1 MRASVI
7 IFSML
12 LVLSS
17 IPSSQAGKA
26 TSVEGQGAVFGG
38 VHVLANDSY
47 NSSMS
52 FDQMPAIVEDYTA
65 TWCTNCVQVEHALN
79 DVEENESM
87 QQYHFHR
94 YINENEDPL
103 GSQEGDDRW
112 IARYDDRLP
121 PTVIFNGTLMQ
132 IGSVPDSESLQ
143 NDFTS
148 NLRNHPLN
156 LGEGTSSLTYTAP
169 TGESG
174 AIVTW
179 NLVVNMENF
188 PANSTINSSI
198 WVVEDVAYFPDGS
211 NGENYYHES
220 VRSIIELGSELSGT
234 KEITLP
240 LAYDGDDLE
249 IHLIHEV
256 ILPEPEEEVEPK
268 TPVEGDDGDDESSLP
283 SISFVSVIAISMVAA
298 ITAQRKQQ

>member
-1 MRASVI
+1 
-7 IFSML
+7 
-12 LVLSS
+12 
-17 IPSSQAGKA
+17 
-26 TSVEGQGAVFGG
+26 
-38 VHVLANDSY
+38 
-47 NSSMS
+47 
-52 FDQMPAIVEDYTA
+52 
-65 TWCTNCVQVEHALN
+65 
-79 DVEENESM
+79 M

-112 IARYDDRLP
+112 IARYGDRLA

-132 IGSVPDSESLQ
+132 MGSVPDSESLQ

-169 TGESG
+169 TNESS

-198 WVVEDVAYFPDGS
+198 WVVEDIAYFPEGS

-220 VRSIIELGSELSGT
+220 VRSIIELGSGLSGT

-240 LAYDGDDLE
+240 QAYDGDDLE

-256 ILPEPEEEVEPK
+256 ILPEPKQEVEPK
-268 TPVEGDDGDDESSLP
+268 TPVEDDEGDDESSLP

>member
-1 MRASVI
+1 MRVRATCVI
-7 IFSML
+7 LVL
-12 LVLSS
+12 LVSI
-17 IPSSQAGKA
+17 IPSANAGAPKQLDEVG
-26 TSVEGQGAVFGG
+26 SVFGG
-38 VHVLANDSY
+38 VHLNAN
-47 NSSMS
+47 NSANVTISLS
-52 FDQMPAIVEDYTA
+52 DLPAIVEDYTA

-79 DVEENESM
+79 DVEANESM

-112 IARYDDRLP
+112 IARYDDRFP

-169 TGESG
+169 TNESS
-174 AIVTW
+174 AIVAW
-179 NLVVNMENF
+179 NLVINMENF
-188 PANSTINSSI
+188 PANSTIDSSI

-211 NGENYYHES
+211 NGEKYYHES

-240 LAYDGDDLE
+240 QAYDGDDLE

-256 ILPEPEEEVEPK
+256 ILPEQEQEVEPK
-268 TPVEGDDGDDESSLP
+268 TPVEDDEGDDESSLP
-283 SISFVSVIAISMVAA
+283 SISFVSIIAISMVAA

>member
-1 MRASVI
+1 MRTSVI

-12 LVLSS
+12 LILSS

-26 TSVEGQGAVFGG
+26 TSVEDQGAVFGG
-38 VHVLANDSY
+38 VHVFANDSY
-47 NSSMS
+47 NSSMR

-65 TWCTNCVQVEHALN
+65 TWCANCVEVEHALN

-112 IARYDDRLP
+112 IARYGDRLA

-132 IGSVPDSESLQ
+132 MGSVPDSESLQ

-169 TGESG
+169 TNGSS

-188 PANSTINSSI
+188 PANSTIKSSI
-198 WVVEDVAYFPDGS
+198 WVVEDIAYFPEGS

-240 LAYDGDDLE
+240 QAYDGDDLE

-256 ILPEPEEEVEPK
+256 ILPEPEQEVEPEI
-268 TPVEGDDGDDESSLP
+268 PVEDDDGDDESSLP
-283 SISFVSVIAISMVAA
+283 SISFVCIIAISMVAA

>member
-1 MRASVI
+1 MRVRATCVI
-7 IFSML
+7 LVL
-12 LVLSS
+12 LVSI
-17 IPSSQAGKA
+17 IPSANAGAPKQLDEVG
-26 TSVEGQGAVFGG
+26 SVFGG
-38 VHVLANDSY
+38 VHLNAN
-47 NSSMS
+47 NSANVTISLS
-52 FDQMPAIVEDYTA
+52 DLPAIVEDYTA

-79 DVEENESM
+79 DVEANESM

-103 GSQEGDDRW
+103 GTQEGDDRW

-132 IGSVPDSESLQ
+132 MGSVPDSESLQ

-169 TGESG
+169 TNESS
-174 AIVTW
+174 AIVAW
-179 NLVVNMENF
+179 NLVINMENF

-211 NGENYYHES
+211 NGERYYHES

-240 LAYDGDDLE
+240 QAYDGDDLE

-256 ILPEPEEEVEPK
+256 ILPEPEQEVEPK
-268 TPVEGDDGDDESSLP
+268 TPVEDDEGDDESSLP
-283 SISFVSVIAISMVAA
+283 SISFVSVIAISMIAA

>member
-1 MRASVI
+1 MRVRATCVI
-7 IFSML
+7 LVL
-12 LVLSS
+12 LVSI
-17 IPSSQAGKA
+17 IPSANAGAPKQLDEVG
-26 TSVEGQGAVFGG
+26 SVFGG
-38 VHVLANDSY
+38 VHLNAN
-47 NSSMS
+47 NSANVTISLS
-52 FDQMPAIVEDYTA
+52 DLPAIVEDYTA

-79 DVEENESM
+79 DVEANESM

-103 GSQEGDDRW
+103 GTQEGDDRW

-132 IGSVPDSESLQ
+132 MGSVPDSESLQ

-169 TGESG
+169 TSESG

-198 WVVEDVAYFPDGS
+198 WVVEDIAYFPDGS
-211 NGENYYHES
+211 NGEKYYHES
-220 VRSIIELGSELSGT
+220 VRSIIELGSGLSGT

-240 LAYDGDDLE
+240 QAYDGDDLE

-256 ILPEPEEEVEPK
+256 ILPEPEQEVEPE
-268 TPVEGDDGDDESSLP
+268 TPVEDDEGDDESSLP
-283 SISFVSVIAISMVAA
+283 SISFVSVLAISMIAA

>member
-1 MRASVI
+1 MN
-7 IFSML
+7 L
-12 LVLSS
+12 
-17 IPSSQAGKA
+17 QN
-26 TSVEGQGAVFGG
+26 VET
-38 VHVLANDSY
+38 
-47 NSSMS
+47 
-52 FDQMPAIVEDYTA
+52 I
-65 TWCTNCVQVEHALN
+65 VQVEFLVNQAFHVMIYILVRNGA
-79 DVEENESM
+79 V

-112 IARYDDRLP
+112 IARYGDRLP
-121 PTVIFNGTLMQ
+121 PSVIFNGTLMQ

-234 KEITLP
+234 KEIILP

-256 ILPEPEEEVEPK
+256 ILPEPEQEVEPK
-268 TPVEGDDGDDESSLP
+268 TPVEDDKGDDESSLP

>member
-1 MRASVI
+1 MRVRATCVI
-7 IFSML
+7 LVL
-12 LVLSS
+12 LVSI
-17 IPSSQAGKA
+17 IPSANAGAPKQLDEVG
-26 TSVEGQGAVFGG
+26 SVFGG
-38 VHVLANDSY
+38 VHLNAN
-47 NSSMS
+47 NSANVTISLS
-52 FDQMPAIVEDYTA
+52 DLPAIVEDYTA

-79 DVEENESM
+79 DVEANESM

-103 GSQEGDDRW
+103 GTQEGDDRW

-132 IGSVPDSESLQ
+132 MGSVPDSESLQ

-169 TGESG
+169 TNESS
-174 AIVTW
+174 AIVAW
-179 NLVVNMENF
+179 NLVINMENF

-198 WVVEDVAYFPDGS
+198 WVVEDVVYFPDGS
-211 NGENYYHES
+211 NGEEYYHES

-240 LAYDGDDLE
+240 QAYDGDDLE

-256 ILPEPEEEVEPK
+256 ILPEPEQEVEPK
-268 TPVEGDDGDDESSLP
+268 TPVEDDEGDDESSLP
-283 SISFVSVIAISMVAA
+283 SISFVSVIAISMIAA